1 MLWGRYDDLYSVT
14 LEALWLSAERFEPE
28 RGVPF
33 ISYASRRMA
42 GAIIDYVRREDHL
55 TRDERKRV
63 TAGAPE
69 PWSVRHLEDIE
80 GWSELLRDDSAK
92 SPEDV
97 LLARDKAQ
105 RLEVALKQLPA
116 RLAVPVRM
124 KLAGD
129 TLKVIG
135 RRFGYTESNALCT
148 VREGV
153 KQLRALLRR
162 RQDGVL
168 GAARTNR

>member
-1 MLWGRYDDLYSVT
+1 M

-33 ISYASRRMA
+33 ISYAGRRMA
-42 GAIIDYVRREDHL
+42 GAVIDYVRTEDHL

-80 GWSELLRDDSAK
+80 GWSELLRDSRAE
-92 SPEDV
+92 SPEEM
-97 LLARDKAQ
+97 LIARDRAE
-105 RLEVALKQLPA
+105 RLEAALQRLPA

-153 KQLRALLRR
+153 KQLRVLLKRR
-162 RQDGVL
+162 G
-168 GAARTNR
+168 